1 MSQHLGTSNERTL
14 EVDYPL
20 HKACR
25 DGDQEKVT
33 ALLLAGQHDLYEED
47 GYYGWTPTHWAS
59 YFGKLACLRKLIGE
73 LNSVSAC
80 NLSTKGSGE
89 TPVHVAALGGQPNC
103 LLWLLQAGGYL
114 ETQDYLGDTP
124 IHKAARAGSM
134 ECISLLVSQNAA
146 LDMKNYNGHT
156 ACEVATNSNHI
167 HCGEYLEKALQL
179 QQAGELQSTHQPIQ
193 SLNNNNNNTCLQSHN
208 MNGHSMHNGETSPGD
223 CDMDMEIS
231 THENH
236 NNHSIHNGFHGYT
249 KGDDSEMN
257 GESPI
262 NGCRGSDSAVFRA
275 FSGMKRSLDDEEDEG
290 IKRRCYRE
298 SKCEETSLNNNVLS
312 SYQSILAI
320 STTPVKP
327 DPVIT
332 TGHLEAGE
340 ENRMQE
346 SITTCD
352 NGTQEHSY
360 PPLELHNPRVSSV
373 GCNGPSRCVSLYSH
387 FI

>member
-14 EVDYPL
+14 EVEYPL

-59 YFGKLACLRKLIGE
+59 YFGKLSCLMKLLEHGCSCDAATVRF
-73 LNSVSAC
+73 NQ
-80 NLSTKGSGE
+80 
-89 TPVHVAALGGQPNC
+89 TPLHIAALGGNGHC
-103 LLWLLQAGGYL
+103 LKWLIHCGASISR
-114 ETQDYLGDTP
+114 QDYLGDTP

-146 LDMKNYNGHT
+146 IDMKNYNGHT

-193 SLNNNNNNTCLQSHN
+193 SLNNNNNNTCLPSHN
-208 MNGHSMHNGETSPGD
+208 INGHSMHNCESLQED
-223 CDMDMEIS
+223 CDMEMEIS

-236 NNHSIHNGFHGYT
+236 NNHSLHNGFHGYT
-249 KGDDSEMN
+249 KRDDSEMT

-262 NGCRGSDSAVFRA
+262 NGYRGSDSAVFRA

-290 IKRRCYRE
+290 IKRRCHRE
-298 SKCEETSLNNNVLS
+298 GKCEETPLNNNVLS

-320 STTPVKP
+320 STTTPVKP
-327 DPVIT
+327 DPVYT
-332 TGHLEAGE
+332 T
-340 ENRMQE
+340 ENFHPAYHINSKSAVTLAMPDHVTQSAIEHTISLQE
-346 SITTCD
+346 QSGYD
-352 NGTQEHSY
+352 
-360 PPLELHNPRVSSV
+360 
-373 GCNGPSRCVSLYSH
+373 SLLAASLIYKN
-387 FI
+387 

>member
-59 YFGKLACLRKLIGE
+59 YFGK
-73 LNSVSAC
+73 
-80 NLSTKGSGE
+80 
-89 TPVHVAALGGQPNC
+89 
-103 LLWLLQAGGYL
+103 
-114 ETQDYLGDTP
+114 DYLGDTP